1 MKLLNDVF
9 VDVQGTLLANKGSA
23 ALDKF
28 FEIRFGY
35 SSTVAV
41 DVATTAA
48 FTFYKI
54 SCPFSRVS

>member
-9 VDVQGTLLANKGSA
+9 VDVQGTVLANKGSA
-23 ALDKF
+23 ALGKFFDKF

-41 DVATTAA
+41 DVATAA
-48 FTFYKI
+48 TFTF
-54 SCPFSRVS
+54 

>member
-9 VDVQGTLLANKGSA
+9 VDVQGTVLANKESA
-23 ALDKF
+23 AFDKF

-41 DVATTAA
+41 DVATAA
-48 FTFYKI
+48 TFTF
-54 SCPFSRVS
+54 